1 MGVAP
6 DRPAGGRA
14 DPADTMPE
22 RAPCSDGGAMD
33 RGAVRVRDQD
43 DAMGGRVRRE
53 CRCARAGWRST
64 RGSVM
69 TASTRNAAPQ
79 RGHWRRSMSN
89 TSRRRCI
96 ELIGARAARSGVVA
110 RAGRELGIAEPS
122 DKAAHDRFAER
133 DAEFFVHPGGQVD
146 QLPADDAV
154 PQPPELTLPIDN
166 LDIVRQSKCLELF
179 VIVINDHHCRSI
191 AAEPFELLDIS
202 ANVVRSI
209 RTMEQPS

>member
-1 MGVAP
+1 MLRRSAATGE
-6 DRPAGGRA
+6 GR
-14 DPADTMPE
+14 
-22 RAPCSDGGAMD
+22 
-33 RGAVRVRDQD
+33 
-43 DAMGGRVRRE
+43 
-53 CRCARAGWRST
+53 CRIRRAGAASSS
-64 RGSVM
+64 SVPGRLVL
-69 TASTRNAAPQ
+69 S
-79 RGHWRRSMSN
+79 
-89 TSRRRCI
+89 
-96 ELIGARAARSGVVA
+96 VVA
-110 RAGRELGIAEPS
+110 RAGRKLGIAEPS

-179 VIVINDHHCRSI
+179 VIVINDHHCRST